1 MQMKLKANYQKIISI
16 ILCVFIIWAIAV
28 PSVVSAHE
36 DTTGQT
42 ANTGTI
48 IEEFE
53 NGDYLEIAD
62 SEPDSHKISHC
73 STDDICSD
81 DDGDIKLTVEGES
94 FTKSKT
100 AYYKNKDGVILWS
113 VKIDGEFFFNGQK
126 TKCTDHYCKAK
137 SYGSS
142 WNIESV
148 YGNHR
153 KNYAYA
159 TVTAVHKGNTSYKYT
174 RTIMVASNKTAVKL
188 KAGKRY
194 KLPVLFSKKTTTFK
208 STNPSAVS
216 VNKKGVVKALKKGN
230 AKIKI
235 KSKGRSCVY
244 NVNATTSPAITIN
257 GNKFNKNTTY
267 NVKKGD
273 KLKISITGKVKSI
286 NNKYSSTNSRIAKIN
301 SKLSAKKI
309 RITGIKKGTATVKLK
324 VNNVKKFNIKV
335 KVR

>member
-1 MQMKLKANYQKIISI
+1 MQKKLKAKHQKIISI
-16 ILCVFIIWAIAV
+16 ILCIFIIWAIAI
-28 PSVVSAHE
+28 PPVVSADE
-36 DTTGQT
+36 DTTT
-42 ANTGTI
+42 STDNTGTI
-48 IEEFE
+48 IEKFE
-53 NGDYLEIAD
+53 NGDYLELAD
-62 SEPDSHKISHC
+62 SDPDFSHIKNC
-73 STDDICSD
+73 STDELCSD

-126 TKCTDHYCKAK
+126 TKCTFHHCNAK

-142 WNIESV
+142 WDIESV

-159 TVTAVHKGNTSYKYT
+159 TVTAVHTGNTSYKYT
-174 RTIMVASNKTAVKL
+174 RTIMVVSNKTAVKL

-216 VNKKGVVKALKKGN
+216 VNKKGVVKALKKGY

-244 NVNATTSPAITIN
+244 NVNAATSPAITIN
-257 GNKFNKNTTY
+257 GNKF
-267 NVKKGD
+267 
-273 KLKISITGKVKSI
+273 GKTQPI
-286 NNKYSSTNSRIAKIN
+286 M
-301 SKLSAKKI
+301 
-309 RITGIKKGTATVKLK
+309 
-324 VNNVKKFNIKV
+324 
-335 KVR
+335 